1 MTSYFYCLLLEEVSF
16 VKISRKTKI
25 HKTSTVFQKVCYC
38 HFTVAF
44 KSHAD
49 ADKGAGHSCLMTA
62 TSTIRTSFA
71 VARPNGQQ
79 SAILHVISP
88 KCQSVPVHCC
98 IQVPHKLQMG
108 KQGVPARRQPHPRM
122 QQALQLHDTMRIS
135 LSSAGGKA
143 VAIGRR

>member
-1 MTSYFYCLLLEEVSF
+1 MTSYFYYLVPEEVSCME
-16 VKISRKTKI
+16 ISWKLKI
-25 HKTSTVFQKVCYC
+25 HKISSVFQKVCCC
-38 HFTVAF
+38 HFTLAF
-44 KSHAD
+44 KPHTD
-49 ADKGAGHSCLMTA
+49 ADEGARHFSLRTA
-62 TSTIRTSFA
+62 KSTIRISFA

-79 SAILHVISP
+79 SAILHVSSP

-98 IQVPHKLQMG
+98 IRVPHKLQMS

>member
-79 SAILHVISP
+79 SAILHVSSP

-98 IQVPHKLQMG
+98 IRVPHKLQMS